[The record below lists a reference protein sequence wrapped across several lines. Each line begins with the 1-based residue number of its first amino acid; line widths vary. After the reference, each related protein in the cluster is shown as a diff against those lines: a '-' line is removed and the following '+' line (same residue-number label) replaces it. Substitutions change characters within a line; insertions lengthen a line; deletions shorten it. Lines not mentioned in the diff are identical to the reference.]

1 MARKSVRL
9 LYIEHFKMVNKNNKR
24 ISVTLPKKL
33 VHKIEKMAA
42 VRQLPKSL
50 IVRELIEKGGLSL

>member
-1 MARKSVRL
+1 MVRTFVHL
-9 LYIEHFKMVNKNNKR
+9 LYKEHFKMVNNKNKR
-24 ISVTLPKKL
+24 LTVTLPKNL